1 MPMINVVD
9 TPNPDTKKFVFD
21 QTIVK
26 TGSKEFKKSDQSN
39 IDLVNDLFLIKEL
52 ELVYLDKNF
61 ISIKKNKVS
70 SWDDLV
76 QDVLE
81 ALNKRISENFNAL
94 TFEEES
100 EFTDDISKRIEEVL
114 NEKIRPAVAMD
125 GGDIRL
131 KSFKD
136 GVAEVM
142 LKGACAG
149 CPSSTVTLKHGVER
163 MIKHYVPEVNSVE
176 AFNINE

>member
-1 MPMINVVD
+1 MISVVD
-9 TPNPDTKKFVFD
+9 TPNPDTKKFIFD
-21 QTIVK
+21 KVIVEE
-26 TGSKEFKKSDQSN
+26 GSKEFTRNDDINLKIVKSIFSVNN
-39 IDLVNDLFLIKEL
+39 IDLIYF
-52 ELVYLDKNF
+52 DKNF
-61 ISIKKNKVS
+61 ISIRKAKDS
-70 SWDDLV
+70 DWDDLTKE
-76 QDVLE
+76 LL
-81 ALNKRISENFNAL
+81 AILNQEITEDFKPLIFK
-94 TFEEES
+94 EES
-100 EFTDDISKRIEEVL
+100 QFDDDISKRIEEVL

-131 KSFKD
+131 KSYKD
-136 GVAEVM
+136 GVAEVL

>member
-1 MPMINVVD
+1 MISVVD
-9 TPNPDTKKFVFD
+9 TPNPDTKKFIFD
-21 QTIVK
+21 KVIVEE
-26 TGSKEFKKSDQSN
+26 GSKEFTRNDDINLKIVKSIFSVNN
-39 IDLVNDLFLIKEL
+39 IDLIYF
-52 ELVYLDKNF
+52 DKNF
-61 ISIKKNKVS
+61 ISIRKAKDS
-70 SWDDLV
+70 DWDDLIKE
-76 QDVLE
+76 LL
-81 ALNKRISENFNAL
+81 AILNQEITEDFKPLVFK
-94 TFEEES
+94 EES
-100 EFTDDISKRIEEVL
+100 QFDDDISKRIEEVL

-131 KSFKD
+131 KSYKD
-136 GVAEVM
+136 GVAEVL

>member
-1 MPMINVVD
+1 MIEVVD

-21 QTIVK
+21 KTIVESG
-26 TGSKEFKKSDQSN
+26 TKEFKKNDPN
-39 IDLVNDLFLIKEL
+39 KIDFIEALFDLGNL

-61 ISIKKNKVS
+61 ISIRKSKEIP
-70 SWDDLV
+70 WEDLV
-76 QDVLE
+76 AKILE
-81 ALNKRISENFNAL
+81 TLSFKFNEKFTL
-94 TFEEES
+94 LKFSEES
-100 EFTDDISKRIEEVL
+100 EFTDDVSKRIEEVL

-136 GVAEVM
+136 GIAEVI

-163 MIKHYVPEVNSVE
+163 MIKHYVPEVQSVE
-176 AFNINE
+176 ALNIND

>member
-1 MPMINVVD
+1 MISVVD
-9 TPNPDTKKFVFD
+9 TPNPDTKKFIFD
-21 QTIVK
+21 KVIVEE
-26 TGSKEFKKSDQSN
+26 GSKEFTRNDDINLKIVKSIFSVNN
-39 IDLVNDLFLIKEL
+39 IDLIYF
-52 ELVYLDKNF
+52 DKNF
-61 ISIKKNKVS
+61 ISIRKAKDSDWN
-70 SWDDLV
+70 DLTKE
-76 QDVLE
+76 LL
-81 ALNKRISENFNAL
+81 AILNQEITEDFKPLVFK
-94 TFEEES
+94 EES
-100 EFTDDISKRIEEVL
+100 QFDDDISKRIEEVL

-131 KSFKD
+131 KSYKD
-136 GVAEVM
+136 GVAEVL

>member
-1 MPMINVVD
+1 MISVVD
-9 TPNPDTKKFVFD
+9 TPNPDTKKFIFD
-21 QTIVK
+21 KVIVEE
-26 TGSKEFKKSDQSN
+26 GSKEFTRNDDINLKIVKSIFSVNN
-39 IDLVNDLFLIKEL
+39 IDLIYF
-52 ELVYLDKNF
+52 DKNF
-61 ISIKKNKVS
+61 ISIRKAKNS
-70 SWDDLV
+70 DWDDLTKE
-76 QDVLE
+76 LL
-81 ALNKRISENFNAL
+81 AILNQEITEDFKPLVFK
-94 TFEEES
+94 EES
-100 EFTDDISKRIEEVL
+100 QFDDDISKRIEEVL

-131 KSFKD
+131 KSYKD
-136 GVAEVM
+136 GVAEVL

>member
-1 MPMINVVD
+1 MISVVD
-9 TPNPDTKKFVFD
+9 TPNPDTKKFIFD
-21 QTIVK
+21 KVIVEE
-26 TGSKEFKKSDQSN
+26 GSKEFTRNDDINLKIVKSIFSVKN
-39 IDLVNDLFLIKEL
+39 IDLIYF
-52 ELVYLDKNF
+52 DKNF
-61 ISIKKNKVS
+61 ISIRKAKDS
-70 SWDDLV
+70 DWDDLTKE
-76 QDVLE
+76 LL
-81 ALNKRISENFNAL
+81 AILNQEITEDFKPLVFK
-94 TFEEES
+94 EES
-100 EFTDDISKRIEEVL
+100 QFDDDISKRIEEVL

-131 KSFKD
+131 KSYKD
-136 GVAEVM
+136 GVAEVL

>member
-1 MPMINVVD
+1 MINVVD

-61 ISIKKNKVS
+61 ISIKKNKDS
-70 SWDDLV
+70 SWDDIV
-76 QDVLE
+76 QDILE

-94 TFEEES
+94 SFEEES

-114 NEKIRPAVAMD
+114 NDKIRPAVAMD

-163 MIKHYVPEVNSVE
+163 MIKHYVPEVTSVE
-176 AFNINE
+176 AFNIND

>member
-1 MPMINVVD
+1 M
-9 TPNPDTKKFVFD
+9 K
-21 QTIVK
+21 
-26 TGSKEFKKSDQSN
+26 
-39 IDLVNDLFLIKEL
+39 
-52 ELVYLDKNF
+52 VYLDKNF
-61 ISIKKNKVS
+61 ISIKKNKDS
-70 SWDDLV
+70 SWDDIV
-76 QDVLE
+76 QDILE
-81 ALNKRISENFNAL
+81 TLNKRISENFNAL
-94 TFEEES
+94 SFEEES

-114 NEKIRPAVAMD
+114 NDKIRPAVAMD

-163 MIKHYVPEVNSVE
+163 MIKHYVPEVTSVE

>member
-1 MPMINVVD
+1 MIEIVD

-21 QTIVK
+21 KTIVESG
-26 TGSKEFKKSDQSN
+26 TKEFKKNDPN
-39 IDLVNDLFLIKEL
+39 KIDFVEALFDLGNL

-61 ISIKKNKVS
+61 ISIRKSKEIP
-70 SWDDLV
+70 WEDLV
-76 QDVLE
+76 TKILE
-81 ALNKRISENFNAL
+81 TLNYKFNDKFTL
-94 TFEEES
+94 LKFSEES
-100 EFTDDISKRIEEVL
+100 EFTDDVSKRIEEVL

-136 GVAEVM
+136 GIAEVI

-163 MIKHYVPEVNSVE
+163 MIKHYVPEVQSVE
-176 AFNINE
+176 ALNIND

>member
-1 MPMINVVD
+1 MISVVD
-9 TPNPDTKKFVFD
+9 TPNPDTKKFIFD
-21 QTIVK
+21 KVIVEE
-26 TGSKEFKKSDQSN
+26 GSKEFTRNDDINLKIVKSIFSVNN
-39 IDLVNDLFLIKEL
+39 IDLIYF
-52 ELVYLDKNF
+52 DKNF
-61 ISIKKNKVS
+61 ISIRKAKDS
-70 SWDDLV
+70 DWDDLTKE
-76 QDVLE
+76 LL
-81 ALNKRISENFNAL
+81 AILNQEITEDFKPLVFK
-94 TFEEES
+94 EES
-100 EFTDDISKRIEEVL
+100 QFDDDISKRIEEVL

-131 KSFKD
+131 KSYKD
-136 GVAEVM
+136 GVAEVL

>member
-1 MPMINVVD
+1 MINVVD

-163 MIKHYVPEVNSVE
+163 MIKHYVPEVTSVE

>member
-1 MPMINVVD
+1 MISVVD
-9 TPNPDTKKFVFD
+9 TPNPDTKKFIFD
-21 QTIVK
+21 KVIVEE
-26 TGSKEFKKSDQSN
+26 GSKEFTRNDDINLKIVKSIFSVNN
-39 IDLVNDLFLIKEL
+39 IDLIYF
-52 ELVYLDKNF
+52 DKNF
-61 ISIKKNKVS
+61 ISIRKAKDS
-70 SWDDLV
+70 DWDDLTKE
-76 QDVLE
+76 LL
-81 ALNKRISENFNAL
+81 ALLNQEITEDFKPLVFK
-94 TFEEES
+94 EES
-100 EFTDDISKRIEEVL
+100 QFDDDISKRIQEVL

-131 KSFKD
+131 KSYKD
-136 GVAEVM
+136 GVAEVL

>member
-1 MPMINVVD
+1 MISVVD
-9 TPNPDTKKFVFD
+9 TPNPDTKKFIFD
-21 QTIVK
+21 KVIVEE
-26 TGSKEFKKSDQSN
+26 GSKEFTRNDDINLKIVKSIFSVKN
-39 IDLVNDLFLIKEL
+39 IDLIYF
-52 ELVYLDKNF
+52 DKNF
-61 ISIKKNKVS
+61 ISIRKAKNS
-70 SWDDLV
+70 DWNDLTKE
-76 QDVLE
+76 LL
-81 ALNKRISENFNAL
+81 AILNQEITEDFKPLVFK
-94 TFEEES
+94 EES
-100 EFTDDISKRIEEVL
+100 QFDDDISKRIEEVL

-131 KSFKD
+131 KSYKD
-136 GVAEVM
+136 GVAEVL

>member
-1 MPMINVVD
+1 MIEIVD

-21 QTIVK
+21 KTIVESG
-26 TGSKEFKKSDQSN
+26 TKEFKKNDPN
-39 IDLVNDLFLIKEL
+39 KIDFVEALFDLGNL

-61 ISIKKNKVS
+61 ISIRKSKEIP
-70 SWDDLV
+70 WEDLITKI
-76 QDVLE
+76 LE
-81 ALNKRISENFNAL
+81 TLNYKFNEKFTL
-94 TFEEES
+94 LKFSEES
-100 EFTDDISKRIEEVL
+100 EFTDDVSKRIEEVL

-136 GVAEVM
+136 GIAEVI

-163 MIKHYVPEVNSVE
+163 MIKHYVPEVQSVE
-176 AFNINE
+176 ALNIND

>member
-9 TPNPDTKKFVFD
+9 TPNPDTKKFVFE

-39 IDLVNDLFLIKEL
+39 IDLINDLFLIKEL

-61 ISIKKNKVS
+61 ISIKKNKDS
-70 SWDDLV
+70 SWDDIV
-76 QDVLE
+76 QDILE

-94 TFEEES
+94 SFEEES

-114 NEKIRPAVAMD
+114 NDKIRPAVAMD

-163 MIKHYVPEVNSVE
+163 MIKHYVPEVTSVE

>member
-1 MPMINVVD
+1 MINVVD

-21 QTIVK
+21 KTIVK
-26 TGSKEFKKSDQSN
+26 IGSKEFKKNDQSN
-39 IDLVNDLFLIKEL
+39 IDLVNDLFLIKKL

-61 ISIKKNKVS
+61 ISIKKNKDS
-70 SWDDLV
+70 SWDDIV
-76 QDVLE
+76 QDILE
-81 ALNKRISENFNAL
+81 VLNKRISENFNAL
-94 TFEEES
+94 SFKEES
-100 EFTDDISKRIEEVL
+100 EFKDDISKRIEEVL
-114 NEKIRPAVAMD
+114 NDKIRPAVAMD

-136 GVAEVM
+136 GVAEVI

-163 MIKHYVPEVNSVE
+163 MIKHYVPEVTSVE

>member
-1 MPMINVVD
+1 MINVVD

-39 IDLVNDLFLIKEL
+39 IDLVNDLFLIKQL
-52 ELVYLDKNF
+52 ELVYLGKNF
-61 ISIKKNKVS
+61 ISIKKHKDT
-70 SWDDLV
+70 SWDDIV
-76 QDVLE
+76 KDILE
-81 ALNKRISENFNAL
+81 KLNKRISENFNAL
-94 TFEEES
+94 SFEEEN

-114 NEKIRPAVAMD
+114 NDKIRPAVAMD

-163 MIKHYVPEVNSVE
+163 MIKHYVPEVTSVE

>member
-163 MIKHYVPEVNSVE
+163 MIKHYVPEVTSVE

>member
-1 MPMINVVD
+1 MINVVD

-61 ISIKKNKVS
+61 ISIKKNKDS
-70 SWDDLV
+70 SWDDIV
-76 QDVLE
+76 QDILE

-94 TFEEES
+94 SFEEES

-114 NEKIRPAVAMD
+114 NDKIRPAVAMD

-163 MIKHYVPEVNSVE
+163 MIKHYVPEVTSVE